1 MAADRRAGTTAL
13 DRLRTHYDSVDMVCP
28 KCGYEDT
35 DGKWRSEMSGKRV
48 DYQHLCPSCG
58 AIRRRTIRLD
68 STE

>member
-1 MAADRRAGTTAL
+1 MAVDRRAGTTAL

-35 DGKWRSEMSGKRV
+35 DGKWRSEMNGSRV